1 MNYYKIAF
9 LRISLIFLLM
19 SSIIFSQSNT
29 RISGFITDKE
39 SGEVLVGANV
49 FLMETGKGMA
59 TDRNGY
65 YVLDNIA
72 PGDYTFIISYL
83 GYEEYKEKIN
93 FVEDLIIKK
102 DIETKIANNILKNFY
117 LENNIIEIFVEDN
130 NLIIN

>member
-9 LRISLIFLLM
+9 LRIPLIFLLM

-65 YVLDNIA
+65 YVLDNIT

-93 FVEDLIIKK
+93 FVEDLIMFSLLNCSK
-102 DIETKIANNILKNFY
+102 IETFATVTQL
-117 LENNIIEIFVEDN
+117 L
-130 NLIIN
+130 

>member
-9 LRISLIFLLM
+9 LRIPLIFLLM

-65 YVLDNIA
+65 YVLDNIT

-102 DIETKIANNILKNFY
+102 DIELPRIVLQSEEVVVQGERIQRKINIC
-117 LENNIIEIFVEDN
+117 
-130 NLIIN
+130 LI